1 MVGVWYVYRQAWP
14 QGPCNYPS
22 HCRCLSVS
30 LRPGDLTRVEQC
42 DSPVP
47 ACLSWGG
54 CGLCGEAWQPAPLCS
69 CGHGPQL
76 PCAPSVTPC
85 HSGPLLSVAT
95 ALCRDTAV

>member
-54 CGLCGEAWQPAPLCS
+54 CGLRGRPGSL
-69 CGHGPQL
+69 L
-76 PCAPSVTPC
+76 PSVPVAMALSC
-85 HSGPLLSVAT
+85 PVLLQSPLAT
-95 ALCRDTAV
+95 QGLC